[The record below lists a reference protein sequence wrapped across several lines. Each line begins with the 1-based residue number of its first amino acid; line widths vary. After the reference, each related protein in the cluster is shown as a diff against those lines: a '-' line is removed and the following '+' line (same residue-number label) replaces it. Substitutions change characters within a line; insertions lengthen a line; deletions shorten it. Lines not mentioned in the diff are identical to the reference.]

1 MKVDVF
7 QVHQNFNTMRNNKSP
22 KADLEKKRFFFF
34 QLGLAVSLAV
44 VLMAFEWT
52 SYEMSE
58 RSGNTALY
66 AETIEVEHAP
76 VSFPKA
82 PKVEH
87 KVREVTTEFI
97 IKKDPSKTG
106 DEKKPADP
114 TINFDMSIFDW
125 GNMGDDD
132 DDEPEIKTMIGAV
145 VEIKPYFEECENILD
160 RDAQAL
166 CSERKIIQWVKQ
178 HANYPRSMVETG
190 IQGTVYVS
198 FVIDEYGKV
207 TKANV
212 ERGVHSKL
220 DREAI
225 KAVESLPQ
233 MIPGKQQGLPVR
245 VIYNI
250 PVSFTLK

>member
-7 QVHQNFNTMRNNKSP
+7 QTHQNSNTMRNNKSP

-34 QLGLAVSLAV
+34 QLGLAVSLSV

-52 SYEMSE
+52 SYDMSAYAD
-58 RSGNTALY
+58 NADLY

-82 PKVEH
+82 PKVEN
-87 KVREVTTEFI
+87 KAPEVTTEFV

-106 DEKKPADP
+106 EEKKPVDP
-114 TINFDMSIFDW
+114 KINFDMSIFDW
-125 GNMGDDD
+125 GNEGDF
-132 DDEPEIKTMIGAV
+132 DDEPEIKTLIGAV
-145 VEIKPYFEECENILD
+145 VEIKPYYEDCENILD
-160 RDAQAL
+160 REAQAL
-166 CSERKIIQWVKQ
+166 CSERKIIQWVQQ
-178 HANYPRSMVETG
+178 HAKYPRVIVDTG

-198 FVIDEYGKV
+198 FVIDEFGKV
-207 TKANV
+207 TKTKV
-212 ERGVHSKL
+212 ERGVHDKL

-233 MIPGKQQGLPVR
+233 MIPGQQQGKAVR